1 MFNII
6 KPYFLKWNTEN
17 SEEHFDLSKD
27 QDAWESGAET
37 FFNTHEGVLL
47 SMCAYSSVKK
57 DYTIDTDG
65 VRILSQEQKCNESTT
80 WDDNDEEIPCEDH
93 EIEIDWV
100 ITQPS
105 GHVSIEIDDTKVE
118 VVWKDGIIKDLQGNE
133 ARLLKTEQDHYKV
146 EEILTPQEE
155 ETLIEIKRLARL
167 RNMSKGDVR
176 TMLNNKIM
184 ELAP

>member
-1 MFNII
+1 MINII
-6 KPYFLKWNTEN
+6 KPEYLKWNTDN

-27 QDAWESGAET
+27 QDAWEGGAET
-37 FFNTHEGVLL
+37 FFNVHEGILL
-47 SMCAYSSVKK
+47 SMCAYSQVKK
-57 DYTIDTDG
+57 DYTIDTEG
-65 VRILSQEQKCNESTT
+65 VRILSQEQKQVETVPFDE
-80 WDDNDEEIPCEDH
+80 DDLSEQH

-100 ITQPS
+100 ITQPD
-105 GHVSIEIDDTKVE
+105 GHVSIEIDDNKVE
-118 VVWKDGIIKDLQGNE
+118 VVWEDGLIKDLRGNE
-133 ARLLKTEQDHYKV
+133 ARLVKAEQGHYKV